1 MANNITTATF
11 ESGQTFAKASPGL
24 WQWNRGQVLMIE
36 GIELPTVF
44 KIHFSNSPAVG
55 TSKARVG
62 SASGTQIPNE
72 YLESGKTVYAFFWL
86 SESESVAETLY
97 RIDIPVAKRPE
108 PTDEEPSLEEESE
121 IDGLIAALNA
131 GVKAAEGSAEDAEA
145 WAVGERNGEPVTS
158 EDETYENNA
167 RFYAGEA
174 EEQAD
179 RSEEKSTL
187 AESWAVGGTGTREN
201 EDNDNAKHYSILAA
215 QGAEESGYA
224 WFDVHDD
231 DGHMYVYISDNLS
244 EDVSFAINESTGHL
258 EVTYN

>member
-1 MANNITTATF
+1 MAYNITTAVF
-11 ESGQTFAKASPGL
+11 ESGQTVAKASPAL
-24 WQWNRGQVLMIE
+24 WQWNRGQVLKIE
-36 GIELPTVF
+36 GVELPTAF
-44 KIHFSNSPAVG
+44 KIHFSNSQTVG
-55 TSKARVG
+55 TSKPSIG
-62 SASGTQIPNE
+62 SAAGTRIPNE

-86 SESESVAETLY
+86 SESDSVGETLY
-97 RIDIPVAKRPE
+97 RIDIPVSRRPK
-108 PTDEEPSLEEESE
+108 PTDEEPSPEEESE
-121 IDGLIAALNA
+121 IDELIAALNT

-187 AESWAVGGTGTREN
+187 AESWAVGGTGTRED